1 MRMLY
6 LNSNGCEIV
15 EWRITSSDGESGFV
29 IVTSIISGL
38 MWYTTRDRLVA
49 LTPLME
55 VLL

>member
-15 EWRITSSDGESGFV
+15 EWRRTSSDGESGFV

-55 VLL
+55 ALL